1 MKNKIFSYLRKPIS
15 GAPLIS
21 FKLIFGALMVF
32 STVRFIYLGWI
43 EEHYVN
49 PIFHFKY
56 WGFHWVKTLPI
67 TALYI
72 IHILM
77 ILGALAVMFCTK
89 VFYRIGAI
97 TLFLTFTYTELID
110 LTYYLNHYYF
120 VSLICL
126 LLCIVPANQSILT
139 KENKLYKVPN
149 WSILIFKVQ
158 IAFVYVYAGIAKINY
173 TWLFEAL
180 PLKIWLPAKDTLPI
194 IGPIFSW
201 EITPYLFSWIG
212 MIYDCSVVFFLL
224 YKPTRLW
231 AYLTVVIF
239 HLLTGV
245 LFQIGV
251 FPLVMI
257 GATLLFFSDNWHLKF
272 INLFKSKQKITVQI
286 NSITKTSNV
295 IFYSL
300 IIFFTFQVVFPWR
313 FLLYDGKLNWTEQ
326 GYRFGWRVMLME
338 KAGTATFYVK
348 DGITGREGI
357 VVNKEFLNDHQ
368 EKQMAMQPDMI
379 LQFAHFLGEYYQKNG
394 VANPQVRAEVYVTL
408 NGKPSKLMID
418 PKVDLMKKR
427 DTFAQ
432 KNWILP
438 YD

>member
-1 MKNKIFSYLRKPIS
+1 
-15 GAPLIS
+15 
-21 FKLIFGALMVF
+21 MVF

-126 LLCIVPANQSILT
+126 LLCLVPANQSILT

-300 IIFFTFQVVFPWR
+300 IIFFTFQVIFPWR

-379 LQFAHFLGEYYQKNG
+379 LQFAHFLGDYYQKNG

-418 PKVDLMKKR
+418 PKVDLIKKR